1 MRQNQGLGNLF
12 GLRSQLRQKNNKLD
26 WHHAHKDSLKTQKDY
41 YLQKAKKKRTT
52 SFILFGTGAGL
63 VIAGVV
69 DAASTGEYTGLI
81 PILAGTIVMLS
92 SVPFFNAAANYKRKA
107 NSITFTRQI

>member
-1 MRQNQGLGNLF
+1 MKRIFIFIVAIIVSAHIF
-12 GLRSQLRQKNNKLD
+12 GQPS
-26 WHHAHKDSLKTQKDY
+26 ADSLKTQKDY